1 MFLRGGDPRHGPL
14 LEKPALCS
22 RRSESLPGLPLQ
34 NPVQHQAVPVLP
46 GRAGVRPGPLPDLRG
61 FGALGLQGGLLQELQ
76 HPARSQKGVFAVLC
90 GSGLLAKGCYRVGL
104 INRSLLCGRG
114 GYEPPAAV

>member
-76 HPARSQKGVFAVLC
+76 HPARSQKGICCVAWLWAAGKGLPQGRADKQISAVWE
-90 GSGLLAKGCYRVGL
+90 
-104 INRSLLCGRG
+104 RG
-114 GYEPPAAV
+114 V

>member
-1 MFLRGGDPRHGPL
+1 MFLRGRDTRLVPL
-14 LEKPALCS
+14 FEKPTLCS
-22 RRSESLPGLPLQ
+22 CRSEPLPRLPLQ

-76 HPARSQKGVFAVLC
+76 HPARSQKGSRWVAWLWAAGKGLPQGRVDNQIAAVWER
-90 GSGLLAKGCYRVGL
+90 GC
-104 INRSLLCGRG
+104 
-114 GYEPPAAV
+114 EPPAAV